1 MCIRDRLQTA
11 YPGNANA
18 VEAGMQAW
26 LEVNPTPRA
35 TLGQVAD
42 HIDHV
47 RDIAGAEHIGIGSDF
62 DGISSVPV
70 GLEDVSTYPSLTAE
84 LLRRGY
90 TDEHVMGILG
100 VNVLRVMREAE
111 AVAERLRSTR
121 PPSPALIE
129 HLDGR

>member
-1 MCIRDRLQTA
+1 MQT
-11 YPGNANA
+11 
-18 VEAGMQAW
+18 W
-26 LEVNPTPRA
+26 LEANPTPRA
-35 TLGQVAD
+35 TLSQVAD

-47 RDIAGAEHIGIGSDF
+47 RDIAGLEHIGIGSDF

-111 AVAERLRSTR
+111 AVAERLQRTR
-121 PPSPALIE
+121 PPSPTLIE